1 MSKHSTA
8 GVDVSHLAA
17 FDADG
22 AIREAADRL
31 NAHNSRRGFLGG
43 AGLLA
48 GGVALAGIIPG
59 SALAASSSGDVA
71 ILNYALTLEYLEEA
85 FYARALKQAGLG
97 GELKRFATVVHAH
110 EAAHVTFLRK
120 ALGAKG
126 VKKPRFDFMGST
138 ASQSAFSQTAIVLE
152 DTGVAAY
159 QGQAGNL
166 KSSANLAAAISIHP
180 VEARHAAWIRN
191 IAGQPPAPASFNP
204 ALSKSAVLSAV
215 KGTGFI
221 VN

>member
-1 MSKHSTA
+1 MSKSTA
-8 GVDVSHLAA
+8 AVDVSHLAA

-31 NAHNSRRGFLGG
+31 NTHNSRRGFLGG

-48 GGVALAGIIPG
+48 GGVALAGMLPG
-59 SALAASSSGDVA
+59 RALAASSSGDVA

-85 FYARALKQAGLG
+85 FYARALKGAGLT
-97 GELKRFATVVHAH
+97 GEYKRFATVVGAH
-110 EAAHVTFLRK
+110 EAAHVSFLRK
-120 ALGAKG
+120 ALGSKA
-126 VKKPRFDFMGST
+126 VKKPKFDFKGTT
-138 ASQSAFSQTAIVLE
+138 ASRDAFAKTAILLE

-159 QGQAGNL
+159 QGQAGNI
-166 KSSANLAAAISIHP
+166 SSNANLAAAISIHP

-191 IAGQPPAPASFNP
+191 IVGQPPAPDAFNP

-215 KGTGFI
+215 KGTGF
-221 VN
+221 VVG